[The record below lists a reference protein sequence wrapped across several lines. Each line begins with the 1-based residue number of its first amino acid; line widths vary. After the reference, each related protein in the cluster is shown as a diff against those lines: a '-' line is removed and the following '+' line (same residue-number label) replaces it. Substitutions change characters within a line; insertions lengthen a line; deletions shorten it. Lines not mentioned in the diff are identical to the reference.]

1 MAVPA
6 LPNNYM
12 KYSVHYIGEWK
23 PDPIGLGEPTFQKGW
38 TREVNDLDD
47 LEIFHR
53 HYFAQMAKDNESVL
67 HIGVFVYQI
76 QHL

>member
-1 MAVPA
+1 MAQPA
-6 LPNNYM
+6 LPNKNM
-12 KYSVHYIGEWK
+12 KYVVHYTGEWK
-23 PDPIGLGEPTFQKGW
+23 RSPSGLGDPIFHKGW